1 MQIEIINRRA
11 RERYGQ
17 FVSAMDMVLIA
28 LEDCKPLI
36 ERVDDGHKPA
46 GYTVATQGELRGYWN
61 ATFDSLDDLRD
72 KGKKYEAELVSKDWR
87 L

>member
-17 FVSAMDMVLIA
+17 FVSAMDMALIA
-28 LEDCKPLI
+28 LESCDPLI
-36 ERVDDGHKPA
+36 ERADDKHKPA
-46 GYTVATQGELRGYWN
+46 GYTVATQDELRAYRR
-61 ATFDSLDDLRD
+61 ATFDSLDDLRG
-72 KGKKYEAELVSKDWR
+72 KAKKYEAELVSRDWR